1 MGPILKVIIGSVAAA
16 FLAGVG
22 ISAATA
28 WTLTSSSRK
37 LRWVHGLKVCSD
49 ETHQW
54 LEYPP
59 GGIAEHPGRLALQT
73 TWPTEQ
79 LILGPPQ
86 PSSSSAGTARRIE
99 AGNPQPV
106 IESAQGAFTGHL
118 GQTPRDVGLNYWDT
132 TIGPAETWHVPATS
146 DEHTGLWAI
155 HLHGLGST
163 RSQTLRT
170 LPVLADQGATSLV
183 PTFPLTSTYG
193 RSVPRRRLSRQSIED
208 LHRIHDHAIACG
220 ARQVV
225 YVGWSIAAALVLH
238 HLHRES
244 EREIAG
250 ALLIS
255 PVLDLAA
262 TISATLGKR
271 GPKIVA
277 TVLTATAL
285 RLSGWCHVTNP
296 GPQKDSDS
304 PGLSVPVLML
314 CAEND
319 QQTPI
324 PLTHRLAETQYPEA
338 KVVTIPRAHHTLE
351 WNAAPELLTK
361 ETANWI
367 QDHLMND
374 QAGGQ
379 VKGAHS

>member
-1 MGPILKVIIGSVAAA
+1 MHPITKGILGTIAAA
-16 FLAGVG
+16 VIAGAGASVV
-22 ISAATA
+22 TA
-28 WTLTSSSRK
+28 RTLTSSSRS
-37 LRWVHGLKVCSD
+37 LRWLHGLTVSSD

-54 LEYPP
+54 LESPP
-59 GGIAEHPGRLALQT
+59 GGIAEHPGRLSLQT

-86 PSSSSAGTARRIE
+86 PRSSGAGTARRIE

-106 IESAQGAFTGHL
+106 IESARGAFTGHL
-118 GQTPRDVGLNYWDT
+118 GQTPRDLGLSYWDT
-132 TIGPAETWHVPATS
+132 TIGPAEAWHVPATS

-163 RSQTLRT
+163 RSQTLRA
-170 LPVLADQGATSLV
+170 LPVLADQGVTSLV
-183 PTFPLTSTYG
+183 PTFPLTDTYG

-238 HLHRES
+238 HLHEES
-244 EREIAG
+244 DQEIAG
-250 ALLIS
+250 ALLVS

-262 TISATLGKR
+262 TISATLGRR
-271 GPKIVA
+271 GPKMVA
-277 TVLTATAL
+277 TVLTAAAL
-285 RLSGWCHVTNP
+285 RLSGWCYIANP

-304 PGLSVPVLML
+304 RGWSVPVLML

-319 QQTPI
+319 QQIPI
-324 PLTHRLAETQYPEA
+324 RLTHRLAETQYPEA
-338 KVVTIPRAHHTLE
+338 KVVTVPRAHHTLE
-351 WNAAPELLTK
+351 WNAAPEMLTK

-367 QDHLMND
+367 HLMND